1 MSGKSIAFATYLEAA
16 AMAFRDAM
24 RQAKAGG
31 NTPIITGAGM
41 VSPEGLEITVLV
53 LCDDAEKK
61 LGLRAGEALS
71 AITDGQ
77 GHGPYHAVVRD
88 PPS

>member
-1 MSGKSIAFATYLEAA
+1 MSGKSIAFATYLEAGA
-16 AMAFRDAM
+16 LAFRDAM

-31 NTPIITGAGM
+31 NTPIITGSSM
-41 VSPEGLEITVLV
+41 VTPEGLEITVLV

-61 LGLRAGEALS
+61 LGERAGEAVS

-77 GHGPYHAVVRD
+77 GHGPYRALVRD
-88 PPS
+88 PPR